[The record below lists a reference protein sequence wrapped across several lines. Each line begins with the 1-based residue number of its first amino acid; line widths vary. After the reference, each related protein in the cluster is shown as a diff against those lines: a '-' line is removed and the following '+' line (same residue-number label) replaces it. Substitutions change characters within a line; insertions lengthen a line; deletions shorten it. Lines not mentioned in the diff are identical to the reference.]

1 MVLSYGSEGKN
12 ANACRPSEI
21 SAIVDQ
27 NSSDS
32 PDIGP
37 PPRTFIDRRE
47 SFDTTQS
54 QPQDAAE
61 DSQLPDLTSANLETR
76 RKRRETNVRRD
87 SSLVSVLDLS
97 PTKDPTRPSELLSSQ
112 PLRAGAKRKLDV
124 EDRPNDARTIVS
136 EDATA
141 LLFRKKREHATLK
154 SQEAVNTSPVRKA
167 LAPSMSSMP
176 SFA

>member
-1 MVLSYGSEGKN
+1 MRDKN
-12 ANACRPSEI
+12 ANTCRATEI

-27 NSSDS
+27 DSSDS

-47 SFDTTQS
+47 SLDRTQNKS
-54 QPQDAAE
+54 QDAAE
-61 DSQLPDLTSANLETR
+61 NSQLPDLASANLETR
-76 RKRRETNVRRD
+76 RRRRETNLRRD

-97 PTKDPTRPSELLSSQ
+97 PTKDPARPSELLSSQ

-124 EDRPNDARTIVS
+124 EDRPNDARMPVS

-141 LLFRKKREHATLK
+141 LLFRKKRDDAVPNAR
-154 SQEAVNTSPVRKA
+154 EAVNTSPMRKA
-167 LAPSMSSMP
+167 LAPSRHPMSLRLTNLLID
-176 SFA
+176 